1 MSKDIED
8 MLSNPKSRPVTEF
21 LATLVATG
29 VLDIRIAY
37 RPGSTGIFH
46 DKVGIFADER
56 GNRVS
61 FVGSAN
67 DTFSAWDIHSNHES
81 FDVFQSWRGDDQ
93 AARVARHANGFEA
106 LWEGRVPGLSVT
118 DFPTAARDQLL
129 LARVPAGIDD
139 AAEKVRHAVRE
150 QTSGHKVDQESP
162 ATTPTVSNRRTLQAH
177 QEQVLANWRA
187 SGKRGIVAHVTG
199 SGKTITALSAIREW
213 VASGNPA
220 LVLVPSDLLAKQ
232 WSDEIAKEIGDLS
245 PMLVVAGAGHS
256 QREWSNILPD
266 LTRAMPS
273 LGVRITIA
281 TMQTASRP
289 LFLSAVQGGPH
300 LLVVA
305 DEVHRIGSTAFSQAL
320 TISSGAR
327 LGLSATP
334 VRFGDPAGTARIFA
348 YFGDELLPKFGIPEA
363 IAAGRLVP
371 YDYYVHNV
379 QLTGSEQEDWNE
391 LTDVIKREYARAP
404 KASDGTRTQTERLKL
419 LLYRRAAIVKQAAG
433 KIAIAAEVVGSQ
445 FLSGDR
451 WLVYCDSQDQLREVV
466 RTLRELDLPAFEY
479 HTAMESD
486 RTSTLQHFMTHG
498 GIVVAIRCLDEGI
511 DIPSVNKALVLASS
525 TNSRQFIQRRGR
537 VLRKSPD
544 KLSA

>member
-1 MSKDIED
+1 
-8 MLSNPKSRPVTEF
+8 
-21 LATLVATG
+21 
-29 VLDIRIAY
+29 
-37 RPGSTGIFH
+37 
-46 DKVGIFADER
+46 
-56 GNRVS
+56 
-61 FVGSAN
+61 
-67 DTFSAWDIHSNHES
+67 
-81 FDVFQSWRGDDQ
+81 
-93 AARVARHANGFEA
+93 
-106 LWEGRVPGLSVT
+106 
-118 DFPTAARDQLL
+118 
-129 LARVPAGIDD
+129 
-139 AAEKVRHAVRE
+139 
-150 QTSGHKVDQESP
+150 
-162 ATTPTVSNRRTLQAH
+162 
-177 QEQVLANWRA
+177 
-187 SGKRGIVAHVTG
+187 
-199 SGKTITALSAIREW
+199 
-213 VASGNPA
+213 
-220 LVLVPSDLLAKQ
+220 
-232 WSDEIAKEIGDLS
+232 
-245 PMLVVAGAGHS
+245 
-256 QREWSNILPD
+256 
-266 LTRAMPS
+266 
-273 LGVRITIA
+273 
-281 TMQTASRP
+281 MQTASRP

-544 KLSA
+544 KLSAEVHDCLVLPASAPSNDDGTMTILRTELRRCAEFASSARNTATAMRLKIMAAKQGLDDFDLMTGELEDADDE